1 MAPAPRYLIRAA
13 TLMLV
18 AVRVRAAGGSV
29 TSSQPR
35 PGGSV
40 AGPHAGVRSAACP
53 PVRLFDCPLVRL
65 SACPR
70 VLAAAGGCLP
80 GEHRPHWH
88 RVPGAGTSRPRKRG
102 FRRGLTT

>member
-1 MAPAPRYLIRAA
+1 MAPAPGYLIKAA

-18 AVRVRAAGGSV
+18 AVRVRTAGWSV
-29 TSSQPR
+29 TSLQPR

-53 PVRLFDCPLVRL
+53 PVRLSDGP
-65 SACPR
+65 P

-88 RVPGAGTSRPRKRG
+88 LVPGVGTSRPRKRG